1 MCSENTVDFQQ
12 NMVLSSVMSALGFI
26 CIPWEYLNKNNEE
39 RSQFLERKKAKQA
52 IVHLSFLL

>member
-1 MCSENTVDFQQ
+1 
-12 NMVLSSVMSALGFI
+12 MVLSSVMSALGFI